1 MNQAR
6 EGTESALP
14 RPLALG
20 ALWGLPSGDFRGYY
34 KAMPQGKQNHPFGW
48 ASWYSRQT
56 LDREAGKGQGTDQ
69 DGLRWKTLDLGVLLH
84 RPQRQELRK
93 AFGG

>member
-20 ALWGLPSGDFRGYY
+20 ALWGLPSGDFRGSY
-34 KAMPQGKQNHPFGW
+34 KAMPQGKQKKPPTPKSPVWLGIVVQ
-48 ASWYSRQT
+48 QT
-56 LDREAGKGQGTDQ
+56 DS
-69 DGLRWKTLDLGVLLH
+69 
-84 RPQRQELRK
+84 
-93 AFGG
+93 